1 METSMAHTKYRKRM
15 PRFTHKIAILL
26 LCRDWKGETGQVETL
41 CRGLGDLD
49 QAELLLVGKR
59 CHKIN
64 DLLGK
69 RQEDAT
75 LPRNLNAIMLAI
87 KFPHRHFEGHSDRRT

>member
-1 METSMAHTKYRKRM
+1 MKKGESMESCVPHRKYRKRM
-15 PRFTHKIAILL
+15 PRLTHKIAILI
-26 LCRDWKGETGQVETL
+26 LCRDWEGKTGQVKTL
-41 CRGLGDLD
+41 CRGLGELD

-69 RQEDAT
+69 SRRMPHSQEV
-75 LPRNLNAIMLAI
+75 
-87 KFPHRHFEGHSDRRT
+87 